1 MVLEHIKYQGF
12 RNLVDAELEL
22 AGDFNCIIGDNGV
35 GKTNLLEAIFYVG
48 NASSFRENEDHNLI
62 CFDKEFLRVEALAD
76 RDQNAA
82 VYLDQTKKRL
92 TLGSNDVSRISDFI
106 GWLGITI
113 MSIDDIWIVRGSPA
127 KRRAFLDWMLAKM
140 SPAYVA
146 DMIEYRKIVRQRNR
160 FLQALREDGSE
171 KLFDAFDEQLITC
184 GNEVYRKRTAMFP
197 ELKKRFTDFGARF
210 CSKKFDVDYL
220 SACSSMVLDQS
231 ILMSVRSREIALGQ
245 TVVGPHRDD
254 LFFSI
259 NGRAMR
265 HYASEG
271 EERAASIALKLA
283 EADMF
288 SQARG
293 ERPMLLLDEVSAEL
307 DSEKRD
313 VLLRLLKGQICYAST
328 QMPESKPGRD
338 MASRM
343 FRIERGV
350 VEVS

>member
-12 RNLVDAELEL
+12 RNLVDAELDL
-22 AGDFNCIIGDNGV
+22 ASDFNCIIGDNGV

-48 NASSFRENEDHNLI
+48 NASSFRESEDHNLI
-62 CFDKEFLRVEALAD
+62 SFDKEFLRVEALAD
-76 RDQNAA
+76 DDRNAA
-82 VYLDQTKKRL
+82 VYLDGTKKRL

-160 FLQALREDGSE
+160 FLQTLQENGSE
-171 KLFDAFDEQLITC
+171 KLFDAFDEQLIKC
-184 GNEVYRKRTAMFP
+184 GNEVYRKRAAMFP
-197 ELKKRFTDFGARF
+197 ELKERFTDLGANF

-231 ILMSVRSREIALGQ
+231 MLIRVRSREIALGQ

-259 NGRAMR
+259 DGRAMR

-283 EADMF
+283 EADMLYG
-288 SQARG
+288 ARG

-307 DSEKRD
+307 DREKRD
-313 VLLRLLKGQICYAST
+313 VLLGLLKGQICYAST

-338 MASRM
+338 LAGRT